1 VIRPLLCNVC
11 VHRLDRA
18 WDTRTYGVLVR
29 YADDLLV
36 MCRPRAQGQLF
47 QPGGNCGAQGVDDRD
62 PRCGLDDPGSVLH
75 ALLVTGLQQAHK
87 NRGDDSSLAETT
99 ELLYGTALLAE
110 GGALEDPPIPDQ
122 QAVVSAHQPS
132 RRVQHVN
139 GRTQRY
145 RFPTAPDLGPTDVGR
160 TAAASA
166 R

>member
-1 VIRPLLCNVC
+1 MISPLLCNVC

-75 ALLVTGLQQAHK
+75 ALAGQIELGTGQ
-87 NRGDDSSLAETT
+87 SSSTPRTWE
-99 ELLYGTALLAE
+99 
-110 GGALEDPPIPDQ
+110 
-122 QAVVSAHQPS
+122 
-132 RRVQHVN
+132 RRDWATRI
-139 GRTQRY
+139 G
-145 RFPTAPDLGPTDVGR
+145 L
-160 TAAASA
+160 
-166 R
+166 